1 MLIEDIA
8 NNTSLEIDPSHDS
21 TTTSA
26 IEESA
31 FLIDELDLSYNDIGG
46 EGVHPPNP
54 QMLNSVRRL
63 FEGGRAAPRVLCLE
77 NCSLGPAFC
86 RSIGRVSAGIFEY
99 N

>member
-1 MLIEDIA
+1 
-8 NNTSLEIDPSHDS
+8 
-21 TTTSA
+21 
-26 IEESA
+26 
-31 FLIDELDLSYNDIGG
+31 LSYNDIGG